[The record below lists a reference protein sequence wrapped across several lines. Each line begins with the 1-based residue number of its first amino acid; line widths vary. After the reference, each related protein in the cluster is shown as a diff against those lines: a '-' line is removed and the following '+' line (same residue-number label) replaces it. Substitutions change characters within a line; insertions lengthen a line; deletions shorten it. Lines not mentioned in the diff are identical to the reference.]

1 MQFMK
6 ITKTL
11 FVAALAASAL
21 LAGPSSRA
29 ADSTNTPPAAMQ
41 ARGGSTLERLTKTLD
56 LTDDQKPK
64 VKAALDAQQTKIKA
78 LREDSSLSQDDRR
91 AKLKTIREETSA
103 DLKKVLT
110 DEQYAKYE
118 KLSQRRPGGNKPQN

>member
-1 MQFMK
+1 
-6 ITKTL
+6 
-11 FVAALAASAL
+11 
-21 LAGPSSRA
+21 
-29 ADSTNTPPAAMQ
+29 MQ